1 MNKEKVT
8 VLMGG
13 ISAERDVSLDSGKAC
28 AKALSEIG
36 FDVTSLDAKNDF
48 IEKLIKNKPDK
59 VFNALHGRFGEDG
72 SIQGLLEHL
81 KIPYTHSGILS
92 SAIAMDKLTSKKIF
106 KEAKISSPEYQVIKT
121 VKDFQSSKIGY
132 PCVVKPNNEGS
143 SVGVYIFNEPK
154 KSDEGTIGTLLKKYN
169 FLILEKY
176 IPGRE
181 IQVAVMGSKALG
193 GIEIVPTRSFYDYE
207 AKYSANAKT
216 KHIIPIKINETDYK
230 KILDMALQAHNILG
244 CRGVTRSDFRYN
256 ESDKVNKIYILE
268 VNTQPG
274 MTSLSLVPEIA
285 NYYGIS
291 FNELVKWIINDA
303 SINRWSKQRDI
314 FFSLY

>member
-1 MNKEKVT
+1 VKKEKIT

-13 ISAERDVSLDSGKAC
+13 TSAERDVSLDSGKAC
-28 AKALSEIG
+28 AKALTELG
-36 FDVTSLDAKNDF
+36 FDVTSLDAKDDF

-106 KEAKISSPEYQVIKT
+106 KDAKINSPEYLVIKNLE
-121 VKDFQSSKIGY
+121 DFKNSNINY
-132 PCVVKPNNEGS
+132 PCVIKPNNEGS
-143 SVGVYIFNEPK
+143 SVGVYIFNELK
-154 KSDEGTIGTLLKKYN
+154 KSNEDTVVSLLKKYN

-193 GIEIVPTRSFYDYE
+193 AIEIIPTRSFYDYE
-207 AKYSANAKT
+207 AKYSSSAKT
-216 KHIIPIKINETDYK
+216 KHVIPVSMNEVDYK
-230 KILDMALQAHNILG
+230 KILDTALQAHNTLG

-274 MTSLSLVPEIA
+274 MTNLSLVPEIA

-303 SINRWSKQRDI
+303 SINR
-314 FFSLY
+314 

>member
-1 MNKEKVT
+1 MKKEKVT

-28 AKALSEIG
+28 AKALAEIG
-36 FDVTSLDAKNDF
+36 FEVTSLDAKDDF
-48 IEKLIKNKPDK
+48 IEKLIKSKPDK

-106 KEAKISSPEYQVIKT
+106 KDAKISSPEYQVIKT
-121 VKDFQSSKIGY
+121 LEDFQSSKIGY

-154 KSDEGTIGTLLKKYN
+154 KSDEETIISLLKKYT

-216 KHIIPIKINETDYK
+216 KHIIPVKINEADYK

-256 ESDKVNKIYILE
+256 ESDKLNKIYILE

-303 SINRWSKQRDI
+303 STNR
-314 FFSLY
+314 

>member
-1 MNKEKVT
+1 MKKEKVT

-13 ISAERDVSLDSGKAC
+13 MSAERDVSLDSGKAC
-28 AKALSEIG
+28 AKALVEIG
-36 FDVTSLDAKNDF
+36 FDVTTLDAKDDF

-92 SAIAMDKLTSKKIF
+92 SAIAMDKLTSKRIF
-106 KEAKISSPEYQVIKT
+106 KDAKISSPEYEVIKSLE
-121 VKDFQSSKIGY
+121 DFKSSKIGH

-143 SVGVYIFNEPK
+143 SVGVYVFNEPK
-154 KSDEGTIGTLLKKYN
+154 KSDEDTIVTLLKKYN

-216 KHIIPIKINETDYK
+216 QHIIPVKINEGDYK
-230 KILDMALQAHNILG
+230 KILDIALQAHNILG

-303 SINRWSKQRDI
+303 SINR
-314 FFSLY
+314 

>member
-1 MNKEKVT
+1 MNKEKIT

-13 ISAERDVSLDSGKAC
+13 MSAEREVSLDSGKAC
-28 AKALSEIG
+28 AKALNELG
-36 FDVTSLDAKNDF
+36 FDVTSLDAKDDF
-48 IEKLIKNKPDK
+48 IEKLIKNRPDK
-59 VFNALHGRFGEDG
+59 VFNALHGKFGEDG

-106 KEAKISSPEYQVIKT
+106 KDAKINTPEYLV
-121 VKDFQSSKIGY
+121 VKNLEDFKNSKIGY
-132 PCVVKPNNEGS
+132 PCVIKPNDEGS
-143 SVGVYIFNEPK
+143 SVGVYIFNELK
-154 KSDEGTIGTLLKKYN
+154 KSNEDTIISLLKKYN

-193 GIEIVPTRSFYDYE
+193 AIEIIPTRSFYDYE
-207 AKYSANAKT
+207 AKYSSSAKT
-216 KHIIPIKINETDYK
+216 KHIIPVSMNELDYK
-230 KILDMALQAHNILG
+230 KILDMALEAHNILG

-256 ESDKVNKIYILE
+256 ESDKVNNIYILE

-274 MTSLSLVPEIA
+274 MTNISLVPEIA
-285 NYYGIS
+285 NYHGIS
-291 FNELVKWIINDA
+291 FNDLVKWIINDA
-303 SINRWSKQRDI
+303 SINR
-314 FFSLY
+314 

>member
-36 FDVTSLDAKNDF
+36 FDVTSLDAKDGF

-106 KEAKISSPEYQVIKT
+106 KEGNISSPEYQVIKT
-121 VKDFQSSKIGY
+121 VEDFQSSKIGY

-143 SVGVYIFNEPK
+143 SVGVYIFYEPK
-154 KSDEGTIGTLLKKYN
+154 KSNEDTVVTLLKKYS

-216 KHIIPIKINETDYK
+216 KHIIPVKINEADYK

-303 SINRWSKQRDI
+303 SIHR
-314 FFSLY
+314 

>member
-1 MNKEKVT
+1 MKKEKVT

-28 AKALSEIG
+28 AKALAEIG
-36 FDVTSLDAKNDF
+36 FEVTSLDAKDDF

-106 KEAKISSPEYQVIKT
+106 KDAKISSPEYQVIKT
-121 VKDFQSSKIGY
+121 LEDFQSSIIGY

-154 KSDEGTIGTLLKKYN
+154 KSDEETIIFLLKKYT

-216 KHIIPIKINETDYK
+216 KHIIPVKINETDYK

-303 SINRWSKQRDI
+303 SINR
-314 FFSLY
+314 

>member
-1 MNKEKVT
+1 MKKEKVT

-13 ISAERDVSLDSGKAC
+13 TSAERDVSLDSGKAC
-28 AKALSEIG
+28 AKALAEIG
-36 FDVTSLDAKNDF
+36 FDVTSLDAKDDF

-92 SAIAMDKLTSKKIF
+92 SAIAMDKLTSKRIF
-106 KEAKISSPEYQVIKT
+106 KDAKISSPEYQVIKSLE
-121 VKDFQSSKIGY
+121 DFKSSKIGY

-143 SVGVYIFNEPK
+143 SVGVYVLNEPK
-154 KSDEGTIGTLLKKYN
+154 KSDEDTIVSSLKKYN

-193 GIEIVPTRSFYDYE
+193 GIEIVPARSFYDYE

-216 KHIIPIKINETDYK
+216 KHIIPIKINEADYK
-230 KILDMALQAHNILG
+230 KILDIALQAHNILG

-303 SINRWSKQRDI
+303 SINR
-314 FFSLY
+314 

>member
-1 MNKEKVT
+1 MKKEKIT

-13 ISAERDVSLDSGKAC
+13 TSAERDVSLDSGKAC
-28 AKALSEIG
+28 AKALIELG
-36 FDVTSLDAKNDF
+36 FDVTSLDAKDDF

-106 KEAKISSPEYQVIKT
+106 KDAKINSPEYLVIKNLE
-121 VKDFQSSKIGY
+121 DFKNSNINY
-132 PCVVKPNNEGS
+132 PCVIKPNNEGS
-143 SVGVYIFNEPK
+143 SVGVYIFNELK
-154 KSDEGTIGTLLKKYN
+154 KSNEDTVVSLLKKYN

-193 GIEIVPTRSFYDYE
+193 AIEIIPTRSFYDYE
-207 AKYSANAKT
+207 AKYSSSAKT
-216 KHIIPIKINETDYK
+216 KHVIPVSMNEVDYK
-230 KILDMALQAHNILG
+230 KILDTALQAHNTLG

-274 MTSLSLVPEIA
+274 MTNLSLVPEIA

-303 SINRWSKQRDI
+303 SINR
-314 FFSLY
+314 

>member
-36 FDVTSLDAKNDF
+36 FDVTSLDAKDDF

-154 KSDEGTIGTLLKKYN
+154 KSDEDKIVTLLNKYN

-216 KHIIPIKINETDYK
+216 KHIIPVKINEADYK

-303 SINRWSKQRDI
+303 SINR
-314 FFSLY
+314 

>member
-36 FDVTSLDAKNDF
+36 FDVTSLDAKDDF

-121 VKDFQSSKIGY
+121 VEDFQSSKIGY

-154 KSDEGTIGTLLKKYN
+154 KSDEDTIVTLLKKYN

-207 AKYSANAKT
+207 AKYSANAQT

-303 SINRWSKQRDI
+303 SINR
-314 FFSLY
+314 

>member
-1 MNKEKVT
+1 MKKEKVT

-13 ISAERDVSLDSGKAC
+13 ISVERDVSLDSGKAC
-28 AKALSEIG
+28 AKALAEIG
-36 FDVTSLDAKNDF
+36 FEVTSLDAKDNF

-106 KEAKISSPEYQVIKT
+106 KDAKISSPEYQVIKT
-121 VKDFQSSKIGY
+121 LEDFQSSKIGY

-154 KSDEGTIGTLLKKYN
+154 KSDEETIISLLKKYT

-216 KHIIPIKINETDYK
+216 KHIIPVKINEADYK

-256 ESDKVNKIYILE
+256 ESDKLNKIYILE

-303 SINRWSKQRDI
+303 STNR
-314 FFSLY
+314 

>member
-13 ISAERDVSLDSGKAC
+13 VSAERDVSLDSGKAC

-36 FDVTSLDAKNDF
+36 FDVTSLDAKDDF
-48 IEKLIKNKPDK
+48 IEKLIKSKPDK
-59 VFNALHGRFGEDG
+59 VFNDLHGRFGEDG

-81 KIPYTHSGILS
+81 KIPYTHSGVLS

-106 KEAKISSPEYQVIKT
+106 KEANISSPEYQVIKT
-121 VKDFQSSKIGY
+121 VEDFQNSKIAY

-154 KSDEGTIGTLLKKYN
+154 KSNEDTIVTLLKKYN

-216 KHIIPIKINETDYK
+216 KHMIPVKINEADYK

-256 ESDKVNKIYILE
+256 ESDKVNKIFILE

-303 SINRWSKQRDI
+303 SINR
-314 FFSLY
+314 

>member
-36 FDVTSLDAKNDF
+36 FDVTSLDAKDDF

-154 KSDEGTIGTLLKKYN
+154 KSDEDTVVTLLKKYS

-216 KHIIPIKINETDYK
+216 KHIIPVKINEADYK

-303 SINRWSKQRDI
+303 SINR
-314 FFSLY
+314 

>member
-1 MNKEKVT
+1 MKKEKVT

-28 AKALSEIG
+28 AKALAEIG
-36 FDVTSLDAKNDF
+36 FEVTSLDAKDDF

-106 KEAKISSPEYQVIKT
+106 KDAKISSPEYQVIKT
-121 VKDFQSSKIGY
+121 LEDFQSSKIGY

-154 KSDEGTIGTLLKKYN
+154 KSDEETIVSLLKKYT

-216 KHIIPIKINETDYK
+216 KHIIPVKINEADYK

-303 SINRWSKQRDI
+303 STNR
-314 FFSLY
+314 

>member
-36 FDVTSLDAKNDF
+36 FDVTSLDAKGDF

-106 KEAKISSPEYQVIKT
+106 KEAKISSPEYQLIKT

-154 KSDEGTIGTLLKKYN
+154 KSDEDTIVTLLKKYN

-216 KHIIPIKINETDYK
+216 KHIITVKINEADYK

-303 SINRWSKQRDI
+303 SINR
-314 FFSLY
+314 

>member
-36 FDVTSLDAKNDF
+36 FDVTSLDAKDDF

-121 VKDFQSSKIGY
+121 VEDFQSSKIGY

-143 SVGVYIFNEPK
+143 SVGVYIFNEPN
-154 KSDEGTIGTLLKKYN
+154 KSDEDKIVTLLKKYN

-216 KHIIPIKINETDYK
+216 KHIIPIKINATDYK

-303 SINRWSKQRDI
+303 SINR
-314 FFSLY
+314 

>member
-36 FDVTSLDAKNDF
+36 FDVTSLDAKDDF

-81 KIPYTHSGILS
+81 KMPYTHSGILS

-106 KEAKISSPEYQVIKT
+106 KEANISSPEYLEIKT
-121 VKDFQSSKIGY
+121 VKDFKSSKIGY

-143 SVGVYIFNEPK
+143 SVGVYIFNEPN
-154 KSDEGTIGTLLKKYN
+154 KSDEDKIVTLLNKYN

-216 KHIIPIKINETDYK
+216 KHIIPVKINEADYK

-303 SINRWSKQRDI
+303 SINR
-314 FFSLY
+314 

>member
-36 FDVTSLDAKNDF
+36 FDVTTLDAKDDF

-121 VKDFQSSKIGY
+121 VEDFQSSKIGY

-154 KSDEGTIGTLLKKYN
+154 KSDEDTIVTLLKKYN

-181 IQVAVMGSKALG
+181 IQVAVMGSKPLG

-216 KHIIPIKINETDYK
+216 KHIIPVKINEADYK
-230 KILDMALQAHNILG
+230 KILDIALQAHNILG

-303 SINRWSKQRDI
+303 SINR
-314 FFSLY
+314 

>member
-36 FDVTSLDAKNDF
+36 FDVTSLDAKDDF

-121 VKDFQSSKIGY
+121 VEDFQSSKIGY

-143 SVGVYIFNEPK
+143 SVGVYIFNEPN
-154 KSDEGTIGTLLKKYN
+154 KSDEDKIVTLLNKYN

-216 KHIIPIKINETDYK
+216 KHIIPIKINEADYK

-303 SINRWSKQRDI
+303 SINR
-314 FFSLY
+314 

>member
-1 MNKEKVT
+1 MKKEKVT

-28 AKALSEIG
+28 AKALAEIG
-36 FDVTSLDAKNDF
+36 FEVTSLDAKDDF

-106 KEAKISSPEYQVIKT
+106 KDAKISSPEYQVIKT
-121 VKDFQSSKIGY
+121 LEDFQSSKIGY
-132 PCVVKPNNEGS
+132 PCVVNPNNEGS

-154 KSDEGTIGTLLKKYN
+154 KSDEETIISLLKKYT

-216 KHIIPIKINETDYK
+216 KHIIPVKINEADYK

-303 SINRWSKQRDI
+303 STNR
-314 FFSLY
+314 